1 MSREIVEMF
10 PIQDGPSV
18 PWAYMAPHEAQAR
31 KNHGQTLEGLAKRG
45 GLGCAEAWVIVHG
58 LKHRDI
64 LREEHKNKW
73 IELAERVNREWSIE
87 RLLADE
93 REACAD
99 RAYEYVQDMGQG
111 LAIAKGVREAVLNPS
126 EKK

>member
-1 MSREIVEMF
+1 MSREIVEM
-10 PIQDGPSV
+10 
-18 PWAYMAPHEAQAR
+18 
-31 KNHGQTLEGLAKRG
+31 LETIRG
-45 GLGCAEAWVIVHG
+45 WGDTG
-58 LKHRDI
+58 R
-64 LREEHKNKW
+64 NM
-73 IELAERVNREWSIE
+73 AERIE

-111 LAIAKGVREAVLNPS
+111 LAIASGVREAVLNPS